1 MGLHWGRVDLI
12 PYQAYSDVL
21 TGQRETLN
29 HLLRTLCSVLR
40 RFKGQ
45 GSRVNPRVEVGE
57 GQHFR
62 RREGRRGQEK
72 TIPSWLLHC
81 LGEGMG

>member
-1 MGLHWGRVDLI
+1 MHWGRVDLI

-29 HLLRTLCSVLR
+29 RLSQTLCSVLS

-45 GSRVNPRVEVGE
+45 GSRANPRVEVGE
-57 GQHFR
+57 GSFLEGG
-62 RREGRRGQEK
+62 REGEGRKR
-72 TIPSWLLHC
+72 PSLQGC
-81 LGEGMG
+81 